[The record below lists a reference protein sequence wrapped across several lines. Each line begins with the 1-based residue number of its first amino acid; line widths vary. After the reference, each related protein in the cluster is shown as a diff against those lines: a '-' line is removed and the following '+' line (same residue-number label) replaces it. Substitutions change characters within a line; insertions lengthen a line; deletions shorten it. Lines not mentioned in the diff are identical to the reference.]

1 MKRLLFVALMVA
13 AASLLAGCGAQK
25 TELDIAQGMIRQG
38 DCSGAAPHLDAVVA
52 APGSALDLAYA
63 YFSKGKCAEL
73 AEDYAGAYRNYYAA
87 KVVGCYAV
95 AHDEMISFN
104 TYARSEYCQVTI
116 PKKLAELEPKVGD
129 KARIEHIEGEV
140 NGQLTAEYLK
150 RFDKKA
156 Q

>member
-1 MKRLLFVALMVA
+1 MKRLLLVALMVA
-13 AASLLAGCGAQK
+13 AVSLLVGCGAQK

-38 DCSGAAPHLDAVVA
+38 DCAGAAPHLDTVVA

-63 YFSKGKCAEL
+63 YFAKGKCAEL
-73 AEDYAGAYRNYYAA
+73 AEDYPEAYRNYYAA

-116 PKKLAELEPKVGD
+116 PKKLKELEPMIGD
-129 KARIEHIEGEV
+129 KAKIEHIEGEV
-140 NGQLTAEYLK
+140 NNLLTAEYLK
-150 RFDKKA
+150 RFDKKP